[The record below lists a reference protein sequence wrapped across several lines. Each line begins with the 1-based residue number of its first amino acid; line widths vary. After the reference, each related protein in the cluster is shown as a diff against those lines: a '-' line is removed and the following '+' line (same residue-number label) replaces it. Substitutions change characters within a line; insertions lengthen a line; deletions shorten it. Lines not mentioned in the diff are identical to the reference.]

1 MTSKTAL
8 LLLFAMSYFTS
19 QAQTLPDAVSLEE
32 AIAFGEQNNRTV
44 KKASMEVQK
53 AYKEKWSTIAIGLP
67 QISATANYQNFVEL
81 PTSLIPAQFFGGKE
95 GEFAEVQFGTPQTM
109 DAGLTLQQLV
119 FDGSYIVGLQAS
131 NIFLKISKNVLEKT
145 LLEVRKSIVNT
156 YSTVLLVRENI
167 SFLEKNKTN
176 LNKNL
181 EELNQLFRNGFEE
194 EESVEQLRLTLSSI
208 ETQLR
213 YAKNLERISLDMLK
227 LLMGFP
233 TQSPLLLSDTLEA
246 LTNESLFNTSAPENI
261 NLDYNIDVKIAQNNL
276 LSENLLYKYERSK
289 NLPRLSAFLNGNYTG
304 NSQSFTFTQADQKWF
319 GAALFG
325 VNLQVPLFS
334 SLKNRAISQK
344 AKIAV
349 SQAET
354 ELTETKER
362 ISIEIQAAENDY
374 KLAVENYFTNKENLE
389 LATRIEQK
397 NQTKYFEGVASSFEL
412 REAQLQLY
420 SAQNNYIKSIQE
432 VIQKKLSLETLLNLP
447 QQQKL

>member
-1 MTSKTAL
+1 MTSKTAI
-8 LLLFAMSYFTS
+8 LLLFTMSYFTS
-19 QAQTLPDAVSLEE
+19 IAQTLPDAVSLEE

-44 KKASMEVQK
+44 QKASMEVQK

-67 QISATANYQNFVEL
+67 QISASANYQNFIEL

-109 DAGLTLQQLV
+109 DAGVTMQQLI

-131 NIFLKISKNVLEKT
+131 NIFLMISQNVLEKT
-145 LLEVRKSIVNT
+145 LLEVRKSIVNS

-167 SFLEKNKTN
+167 DFLEKNKTN

-246 LTNESLFNTSAPENI
+246 LTNESLFNASAPDNI

-334 SLKNRAISQK
+334 SLKRRALSQK

-362 ISIEIQAAENDY
+362 ISIEIQAAENHY
-374 KLAVENYFTNKENLE
+374 KLAVENYFTNKENLR

-447 QQQKL
+447 QQ

>member
-1 MTSKTAL
+1 MTSKKTL
-8 LLLFAMSYFTS
+8 LLLFVMSLFS
-19 QAQTLPDAVSLEE
+19 SLAQKLPDAVSLEE
-32 AIAFGEQNNRTV
+32 AIAYGEQNNRAV
-44 KKASMEVQK
+44 QKASMEVQK

-67 QISATANYQNFVEL
+67 QINASANYQNFIEL

-109 DAGLTLQQLV
+109 DAGVTLQQLV

-131 NIFLKISKNVLEKT
+131 NIFLMISQNVLEKT
-145 LLEVRKSIVNT
+145 LLEVRKSIVNS
-156 YSTVLLVRENI
+156 YSSVLLIRENI
-167 SFLEKNKTN
+167 HFLEKNKNN

-194 EESVEQLRLTLSSI
+194 EESVEQMRLTLSGI

-246 LTNESLFNTSAPENI
+246 LTNESLFNVSTPENF
-261 NLDYNIDVKIAQNNL
+261 NLDNNIDVKIAQNNL
-276 LSENLLYKYERSK
+276 LSESLLYKYERSK
-289 NLPRLSAFLNGNYTG
+289 SLPRLSAFLNGNYTG
-304 NSQSFTFTQADQKWF
+304 NSQSFTFTETNQKWF
-319 GAALFG
+319 GSALFG

-334 SLKNRAISQK
+334 SLKRRALSQK

-349 SQAET
+349 SQAEA
-354 ELTETKER
+354 ELTETQER
-362 ISIEIQAAENDY
+362 VSIEIQAAENDY
-374 KLAVENYFTNKENLE
+374 QLAVENYFTNKENLE
-389 LATRIEQK
+389 LATRIKEK

-432 VIQKKLSLETLLNLP
+432 LIQKKLSLETLLNLP
-447 QQQKL
+447 QQ